1 MARPPVAD
9 RYPASVS
16 VVVVG
21 YNIAR
26 ELPRTLASLS
36 PTMQRDLHD
45 LDYEVVVVDNGS
57 QPPLTAGEDVHV
69 RLIRIEDAPPS
80 PARAVNLG
88 LAHASGDL
96 VGVLIDGAR
105 ICSPGLVHHARL
117 AARLDPRAVIAT
129 LGFHLGPD
137 VQMRSVHQGHDQ
149 AAEDELL
156 SQSGWEQDGYRLF
169 DISVFAGSSAGGW
182 FAPLAESNALFMP
195 RAMWEE
201 LGGYDEHFEAPGG
214 GLVNLDAYARACEL
228 PSSQLIVLLGEG
240 TFHQVHGGVATNAL
254 VSPAAEFQAEYR
266 ALRGHD
272 FTAPKADRLYLGRL
286 RPEVMRSIRESVSD

>member
-1 MARPPVAD
+1 MAD
-9 RYPASVS
+9 RYPGSVS
-16 VVVVG
+16 VVVIG
-21 YNIAR
+21 YNMAR
-26 ELPRTLASLS
+26 ELPRTLTSLS
-36 PTMQRDLHD
+36 PSMQRDVHD

-57 QPPLTAGEDVHV
+57 QPPLTAAEDAHV
-69 RLIRIEDAPPS
+69 RLIRIEDAPRS

-117 AARLDPRAVIAT
+117 AARLDPRPVIAT

-137 VQMRSVHQGHDQ
+137 VQMRSVHQGYDQ

-156 SQSGWEQDGYRLF
+156 SRSGWQQDGYRLF
-169 DISVFAGSSAGGW
+169 DVSAFAGSSAGGW

-195 RAMWEE
+195 RAMWAEI
-201 LGGYDEHFEAPGG
+201 GGYDEHFESPGG

-228 PSSQLIVLLGEG
+228 PDSQLIVLLGEG
-240 TFHQVHGGVATNAL
+240 TFHQVHGGVAANAL
-254 VSPAAEFQAEYR
+254 VSPAAEFHAEYR
-266 ALRGHD
+266 ALRGHE
-272 FTAPKADRLYLGRL
+272 FAAPDPDRLYLGRL
-286 RPEVMRSIRESVSD
+286 SPQVMHSIRESVRD